1 MQPNNVE
8 NEVINFIKT
17 TFRVKEEIQPELSL
31 VGTGIVSSISM
42 IELVCWIEQ
51 NFKLQIPPED
61 FLPENF
67 DSVKSICNYIS
78 NKKAL

>member
-1 MQPNNVE
+1 MQTNTIE
-8 NEVINFIKT
+8 NEIIDFIKT
-17 TFRVKEEIQPELSL
+17 TFRVNEEIQPELSL

-51 NFKLQIPPED
+51 NFELQIPPED

-67 DSVKSICNYIS
+67 DAVKNICNYIS
-78 NKKAL
+78 NKKAS